1 MKNLSITLFV
11 LLNAA
16 FASSAIA
23 GRDEALIQITR
34 KNQLAH
40 DAQVAAKPSPF
51 QQPAASAT
59 HATLSLDHGPHAV
72 VTPWVNDQRRLRAEE
87 EKKAKLAGEST
98 PNQAGGH

>member
-1 MKNLSITLFV
+1 MKKLSIPLV
-11 LLNAA
+11 ILLNVV

-34 KNQLAH
+34 KNQIAH
-40 DAQVAAKPSPF
+40 DAQAKASPS
-51 QQPAASAT
+51 QQPATSAT
-59 HATLSLDHGPHAV
+59 QPKLSLDHGPHAV

-87 EKKAKLAGEST
+87 EKKTKLAGESA